1 MISDLKSE
9 HDEYEAIQ
17 KFNLLQGYEADEAKK
32 HAEKKAK
39 LVLREE
45 LAKQQQEFTRRQQ
58 VFQDDMKAY
67 QTA

>member
-45 LAKQQQEFTRRQQ
+45 LAKQQQEFTRR
-58 VFQDDMKAY
+58 
-67 QTA
+67 